1 MDGVAG
7 VGAGL
12 AGMHVG
18 RGGKWRAGGG
28 SLHGPWLPGP
38 CRLVILIPYDEGKLL
53 RRH

>member
-28 SLHGPWLPGP
+28 VTSWSMVAQTVPPGDTHP
-38 CRLVILIPYDEGKLL
+38 V
-53 RRH
+53 